1 MQKTEI
7 GDVWGIGRRI
17 SKTLEYYGVNTVYN
31 LNQKS
36 RSWVRSKM
44 TVVGERTWLKLQGE
58 PCITSD
64 SVVEKQ
70 QMCTSRS
77 FRQPITEYNNLLESI
92 ASLASL
98 SIAKL
103 KKQKT
108 VTKSV
113 YIFVQTDRF
122 DENVYQT
129 VKGCSFVFLYIR
141 YR

>member
-92 ASLASL
+92 YS
-98 SIAKL
+98 KNVRE
-103 KKQKT
+103 KFNQKP
-108 VTKSV
+108 
-113 YIFVQTDRF
+113 IFA
-122 DENVYQT
+122 
-129 VKGCSFVFLYIR
+129 I
-141 YR
+141 